1 MAKFHAG
8 SAGAKKKF
16 SSDRGPHAG
25 DAASRGGKKPHRKGA
40 GFVAGERKP
49 RHGQVN
55 RAERRAE
62 QYAGQDRPR
71 RYERDHATDGPGPRA
86 DRYERTDRFERD
98 DRGGRAERS
107 RFNHAERSDRPEG
120 AHRHASGGPRGDRG
134 AARFERPDRDA
145 ARYARPERRDAR
157 HGQPVERDGARNDF
171 RGDRGAAR
179 YDRSDSRADRGAPR
193 YDRSDSRGD
202 RGAPRYDRAERF
214 ERRDVRPD
222 RQRPAFDRPFGDDS
236 RPRRSFDD
244 RGSDSRPS
252 RGRHVAGQSDFRRP
266 SRDDRAR
273 PAGFLSR
280 ADEEAAVEGAFDE
293 LAPVETKAAVEVDE
307 ANGFA
312 AMGIPAP
319 VVEALAQRGIGAPF
333 AIQVEAIPTALTGAD
348 VLARAATGSGKTLAF
363 GLPTLTRLA
372 GGTREPQ
379 RPRALIL
386 TPTRELAMQIV
397 EALAPLGK
405 TLGLRTLLVAGGMP
419 YKKQLD
425 QLAGGVD
432 LLIATPG
439 RLIDLIERGA
449 ADLSGAEISILD
461 EADQMCDMGFA
472 PEVRRILEKTPAGSQ
487 RMMFSATLDGDVDV
501 LVKRFLNNPVRH
513 STADVGASVDSMEH
527 HLFVVHPGRK
537 AEVAAELASR
547 PGRSIVF
554 VRTKMGADRVAE
566 KMREVGVNALAIHG
580 GLSQGQ
586 RTRAL
591 NAFRGNDVPV
601 LVATDVAARGI
612 HIDDVELVIQA
623 DPPQEH
629 KTYLHR
635 AGRTARAGE
644 EGTVVMLAMPRERRG
659 AEKLIER
666 AGVQLRGVYVEPG
679 DAPITEIT
687 GGAQPSGE
695 PVEEFRPPVKARS
708 ARAPRQ
714 GRGYRG
720 NDAGGF
726 RRGSGRR
733 DDRGPRDGGRPRRD
747 DGPRGRRPERHFADR
762 PQHRDA

>member
-1 MAKFHAG
+1 MAQHHAG
-8 SAGAKKKF
+8 PSG
-16 SSDRGPHAG
+16 SSSNHSSQQGSRGPRGAAG
-25 DAASRGGKKPHRKGA
+25 FGGPKKHRKGSGPTS
-40 GFVAGERKP
+40 GFSSSDRKP

-55 RAERRAE
+55 RAERRAD
-62 QYAGQDRPR
+62 QFVGQDRPR
-71 RYERDHATDGPGPRA
+71 RYERDHAAESRPGRY
-86 DRYERTDRFERD
+86 DRNDSAGSREPRTD
-98 DRGGRAERS
+98 RS
-107 RFNHAERSDRPEG
+107 RFNHAERSDRPDN
-120 AHRHASGGPRGDRG
+120 ATRHAQGYGRDERRDS
-134 AARFERPDRDA
+134 RPDR
-145 ARYARPERRDAR
+145 
-157 HGQPVERDGARNDF
+157 GGS
-171 RGDRGAAR
+171 R
-179 YDRSDSRADRGAPR
+179 YDRSDARPDRGGDRFDRSDNRPARGGSGYGRSDARPDRGGARFERQDSRFDNRGPR
-193 YDRSDSRGD
+193 SDRDDSRFDNRGARGDSRSDSR
-202 RGAPRYDRAERF
+202 P
-214 ERRDVRPD
+214 
-222 RQRPAFDRPFGDDS
+222 
-236 RPRRSFDD
+236 PRRFDD
-244 RGSDSRPS
+244 RDANSS
-252 RGRHVAGQSDFRRP
+252 RGRHVAGQADFRRQD
-266 SRDDRAR
+266 RDDRAR
-273 PAGFLSR
+273 RGSFLSR
-280 ADEEAAVEGAFDE
+280 ADEEAAVEGSFDE
-293 LAPVETKAAVEVDE
+293 LAPVQTKAAVEVD
-307 ANGFA
+307 ADNGFA
-312 AMGIPAP
+312 GMGIPAP
-319 VVEALAQRGIGAPF
+319 LIEALAQRGIGAPF

-432 LLIATPG
+432 LMIATPG

-449 ADLSGAEISILD
+449 ADLSGTEISVLD

-472 PEVRRILEKTPAGSQ
+472 PEVRRILEKTPSNSQ

-501 LVKRFLNNPVRH
+501 LVKRFLTNPVRH
-513 STADVGASVDSMEH
+513 STADVGASIESMEH
-527 HLFVVHPGRK
+527 RLFVVHPGRK

-547 PGRSIVF
+547 PGRTIVF
-554 VRTKMGADRVAE
+554 VRTKLGADRVAE

-612 HIDDVELVIQA
+612 HIDDVALVIQA

-644 EGTVVMLAMPRERRG
+644 EGTVVMLAMPRERRS

-666 AGVQLRGVYVEPG
+666 AGVRLRGVFVEPG
-679 DAPITEIT
+679 DASITDIT

-695 PVEEFRPPVKARS
+695 PVEEFRPPMKSRS
-708 ARAPRQ
+708 ARGPRQ
-714 GRGYRG
+714 GRGFR
-720 NDAGGF
+720 NDNGGGY
-726 RRGSGRR
+726 RRGSSDRR
-733 DDRGPRDGGRPRRD
+733 HDGGGHRDGGRPRRD
-747 DGPRGRRPERHFADR
+747 ESGPRGRRPERHFADR
-762 PQHRDA
+762 PSRHDA

>member
-1 MAKFHAG
+1 MAKNYSGAP
-8 SAGAKKKF
+8 SAKKHT
-16 SSDRGPHAG
+16 SSNGPRRPQG
-25 DAASRGGKKPHRKGA
+25 SSYSPVGGKKPHRKGPGA
-40 GFVAGERKP
+40 GTDAPSAGRKP

-71 RYERDHATDGPGPRA
+71 RYERDYADEPR
-86 DRYERTDRFERD
+86 RDRFERD
-98 DRGGRAERS
+98 DRQSARYPRTDRA
-107 RFNHAERSDRPEG
+107 RFNRAERSDRPDGSNHSRGFDRDDRREP
-120 AHRHASGGPRGDRG
+120 RPQRSG
-134 AARFERPDRDA
+134 ARFERYGDGPGRGESRYDRGDS
-145 ARYARPERRDAR
+145 RYERRDSRFDRRDGERERRDGDFQRRDAR
-157 HGQPVERDGARNDF
+157 FDRGGSRPDKRDFGSEKRDF
-171 RGDRGAAR
+171 RPNRSEAR
-179 YDRSDSRADRGAPR
+179 YDRRGPRDQSR
-193 YDRSDSRGD
+193 
-202 RGAPRYDRAERF
+202 
-214 ERRDVRPD
+214 
-222 RQRPAFDRPFGDDS
+222 FDARHQHGQ
-236 RPRRSFDD
+236 
-244 RGSDSRPS
+244 
-252 RGRHVAGQSDFRRP
+252 HVAGHSDFRRQD
-266 SRDDRAR
+266 RDDRVPR
-273 PAGFLSR
+273 NSVLSR
-280 ADEEAAVEGAFDE
+280 ADEQAELEGAFDE
-293 LAPVETKAAVEVDE
+293 LAPTQAKTAVEVGE
-307 ANGFA
+307 QNGFA

-319 VVEALAQRGIGAPF
+319 LVEALAERGIGEPF
-333 AIQVEAIPTALTGAD
+333 AIQGEAIPTALTGAD

-379 RPRALIL
+379 RPRALVL
-386 TPTRELAMQIV
+386 TPTRELAMQVV

-405 TLGLRTLLVAGGMP
+405 ALGLRTLLVAGGMP

-425 QLAGGVD
+425 QLANGVD

-449 ADLSGAEISILD
+449 ADLSGTEMSVLD

-472 PEVRRILEKTPAGSQ
+472 PEVRRILEETPAGSQ
-487 RMMFSATLDGDVDV
+487 RMLFSATLDGDVDV
-501 LVKRFLNNPVRH
+501 LVKRFLSDPVLH
-513 STADVGASVDSMEH
+513 STAEVGASVESMEH
-527 HLFVVHPGRK
+527 RLFVVHPARK
-537 AEVAAELASR
+537 AEIAAELASR

-554 VRTKMGADRVAE
+554 VRTKLGADRVAE

-659 AEKLIER
+659 AERLIER

-687 GGAQPSGE
+687 GGATPSGE
-695 PVEEFRPPVKARS
+695 PVEEYRPPVRTRAP
-708 ARAPRQ
+708 RAPRQ
-714 GRGYRG
+714 GRGPGRG
-720 NDAGGF
+720 RSFRDNDGGGF
-726 RRGSGRR
+726 RRGGGDGRRGGGQRRDRGGFRR
-733 DDRGPRDGGRPRRD
+733 DDRG
-747 DGPRGRRPERHFADR
+747 
-762 PQHRDA
+762 HRDNG